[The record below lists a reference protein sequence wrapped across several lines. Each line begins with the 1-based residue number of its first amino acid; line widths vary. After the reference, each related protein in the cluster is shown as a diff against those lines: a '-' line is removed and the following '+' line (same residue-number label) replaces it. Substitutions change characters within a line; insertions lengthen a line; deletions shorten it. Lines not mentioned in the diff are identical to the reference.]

1 MSMKENIIGIRLKK
15 LRESVNLSQF
25 KLAAI
30 NGKLLQTAITRY
42 ESGTVVPSCETL
54 LWYADYFNVSLDYI
68 FGRTDNPQGEI
79 FSGKPPINENNEEL
93 KLFVEMCFDPNSP
106 INGRLKDAM
115 IKILEE
121 QKK

>member
-1 MSMKENIIGIRLKK
+1 MKNNIIGQRLKS
-15 LRESVNLSQF
+15 LRESISLSQY

-30 NGKLLQTAITRY
+30 SGKLQTAITRY
-42 ESGTVVPSCETL
+42 EKGDAMPSCETL

-106 INGRLKDAM
+106 INGRLKDTM
-115 IKILEE
+115 LKLLEE